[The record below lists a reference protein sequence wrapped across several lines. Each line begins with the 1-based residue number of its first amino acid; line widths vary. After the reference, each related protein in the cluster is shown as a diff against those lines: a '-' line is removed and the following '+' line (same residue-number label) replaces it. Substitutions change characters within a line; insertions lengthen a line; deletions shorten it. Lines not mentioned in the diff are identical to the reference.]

1 MEQKFED
8 DEPIEEI
15 LGGVVLRGNI
25 FDTIEKI
32 REAHKSAK
40 VTIICRSKDDEA
52 KCRVL
57 ATVAGLEVVEIIR
70 SDNKELLPDGK
81 CVIVIN
87 PESLNISETA
97 EKLADAFDEAFN
109 QRIDAVMEESIKK
122 MEMYSPEPLIDK
134 YERAYQ
140 REQMKQRSRFLS
152 KHCIR

>member
-32 REAHKSAK
+32 REAHKGAK
-40 VTIICRSKDDEA
+40 VTIMCRSKDDEA

-57 ATVAGLEVVEIIR
+57 ATVAGLEIEDVIIEE
-70 SDNKELLPDGK
+70 DEKPLPRGK
-81 CVIVIN
+81 CII
-87 PESLNISETA
+87 SLNPDIMKVEEATQRL
-97 EKLADAFDEAFN
+97 EEAFA
-109 QRIDAVMEESIKK
+109 QVYTKKEEELKVEEASIIDEKITA
-122 MEMYSPEPLIDK
+122 

-140 REQMKQRSRFLS
+140 REQIKQRSRYLS
-152 KHCIR
+152 KHCRK